1 MYNLKKD
8 DRMLEWQKTAT
19 ENDKQLFDKIGE
31 FEEYFSDMVF
41 DYDSI
46 TTRFLK
52 CQYMYNGEWK
62 DGLISLPPELEYF
75 SLDWFWFK
83 VEELNDNKLGC
94 FNCLEQSLTITP
106 KELESNS
113 TILHEMIHLHEYVID
128 ELPLYYHDVV
138 FWCLYKDLSEK
149 ISDLDKRIEQHGHI
163 LNEQIIYEQGG
174 KHDILFLLK
183 SFDLDLKMNY
193 KLGTVFGYG
202 YSK

>member
-1 MYNLKKD
+1 MQNDNYNK
-8 DRMLEWQKTAT
+8 
-19 ENDKQLFDKIGE
+19 
-31 FEEYFSDMVF
+31 
-41 DYDSI
+41 
-46 TTRFLK
+46 
-52 CQYMYNGEWK
+52 
-62 DGLISLPPELEYF
+62 LEYF

-193 KLGTVFGYG
+193 KLGTVFFFF